1 VTGPN
6 HKITRTRAPGTSDYG
21 YKNLRSFTGP
31 VAKRSP
37 YAVVQPPQLPQDDYG
52 RVSDFV
58 AGMQDSHRERAAANR
73 RSLETAATVGLITGL
88 AVAAYRHKHGK

>member
-1 VTGPN
+1 MTGPN
-6 HKITRTRAPGTSDYG
+6 HKITRTRAAGTADYG

-37 YAVVQPPQLPQDDYG
+37 YAVAQPPQLPPDDYG
-52 RVSDFV
+52 RVQDFV
-58 AGMQDSHRERAAANR
+58 TGLSDARRERAAASR
-73 RSLETAATVGLITGL
+73 RSLESAATVGLITGL